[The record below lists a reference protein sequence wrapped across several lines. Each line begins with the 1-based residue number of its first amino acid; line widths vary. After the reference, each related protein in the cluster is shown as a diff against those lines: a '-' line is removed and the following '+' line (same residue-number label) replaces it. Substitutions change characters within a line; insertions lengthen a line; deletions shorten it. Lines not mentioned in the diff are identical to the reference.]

1 MSAHGTTPRRVAR
14 PLGERAQVALML
26 APYVIGA
33 LLLFIAPAAYSLALA
48 LTDADLLTPS
58 RFVGLANF
66 QELWFDDDI
75 FPGVLWRSALFVAIA
90 VPLRLAVATGLALLL
105 HARATGTRA
114 GRTFA
119 FLPSVVPDAAWAMIW
134 LFLLNPIYGPVNWL
148 HRLAGIAPVSWF
160 SDGDAAFVAIVL
172 MMAFT
177 VGEAFIVALAAR
189 QELPEE
195 LYAVARLE
203 GAGAWFVLRTVTLPL
218 MAPVLAL
225 LATRDVAVSLQATF
239 TATYL
244 LTDGGPDRAT
254 LFLPIY
260 SFDTGF
266 EQLRYGYASAMML
279 LGFLGCLALGVAQY
293 AVIRRW
299 RLGLSH

>member
-1 MSAHGTTPRRVAR
+1 
-14 PLGERAQVALML
+14 LGERRQLWLML
-26 APYVIGA
+26 APYTVGA
-33 LLLFIAPAAYSLALA
+33 LLLFVVPALYSLGLA
-48 LTDADLLTPS
+48 LTDADMLTPA

-66 QELWFDDDI
+66 QDLAGDEV
-75 FPGVLWRSALFVAIA
+75 FPGVLWRSALFVALA

-105 HARATGTRA
+105 HARVRGARA

-148 HRLAGIAPVSWF
+148 LGLVGVAPVSWF
-160 SDGDAAFVAIVL
+160 SDGTAAFFALLL
-172 MMAFT
+172 MLAFT

-189 QELPEE
+189 QELPDE
-195 LYAVARLE
+195 LYSVARLE
-203 GAGAWFVLRTVTLPL
+203 GARAWYVLRTVTLPL

-225 LATRDVAVSLQATF
+225 LAVRDVAVSLQATF

-260 SFDTGF
+260 SFDMGF
-266 EQLRYGYASAMML
+266 ELLRYGYASAMML
-279 LGFLGCLALGVAQY
+279 LAFAGCLALALLQY
-293 AVIRRW
+293 RLIRRW
-299 RLGLSH
+299 RLDL

>member
-1 MSAHGTTPRRVAR
+1 VSARDGSGR
-14 PLGERAQVALML
+14 LGERSQLALML
-26 APYVIGA
+26 APYVAGA
-33 LLLFIAPAAYSLALA
+33 LLLFILPAGYSLALA

-58 RFVGLANF
+58 RYVGTANF
-66 QELWFDDDI
+66 EELFFDDDL
-75 FPGVLWRSALFVAIA
+75 FPGVLWRSALFVLIA

-105 HARATGTRA
+105 HARARGVRS

-148 HRLAGIAPVSWF
+148 LGLVGIAPVSWF
-160 SDGDAAFVAIVL
+160 SDGTAAFFAIVIML
-172 MMAFT
+172 AFT

-189 QELPEE
+189 QELPDE

-203 GAGAWFVLRTVTLPL
+203 GAGPWFVLRTVTLPL
-218 MAPVLAL
+218 LAPVLAL
-225 LATRDVAVSLQATF
+225 LAVRDVAVCLQATF

-260 SFDTGF
+260 SFDMGF
-266 EQLRYGYASAMML
+266 ELLRYGYASAMML
-279 LGFLGCLALGVAQY
+279 LGFLGCLALGVLQWR
-293 AVIRRW
+293 VIRRW